1 MAISL
6 LHRKES
12 VVLTAIEIIDE
23 LGIQNFST
31 RELAKRQSISEGT
44 LYKHFKSK
52 NEIILAVLDY
62 YSKFD
67 LAIYEATLAYD
78 ARNNEPSNTMLH
90 FWIDAYVTYYE
101 NYPAI
106 TALVQLY
113 DVFSYDNDLRE
124 KVQEIYS
131 KRSSYLKIIIETIQ
145 EKGEFPS
152 TIKSTVLV
160 DIVLGSFREI
170 CLSWRMAGRSFSL
183 RDRMLTSLAII
194 TDLFKVN

>member
-1 MAISL
+1 MTISI

-12 VVLTAIEIIDE
+12 VVLTTIEIIDE
-23 LGIQNFST
+23 MGIQNFST
-31 RELAKRQSISEGT
+31 RELAKRQGISEGT

-78 ARNNEPSNTMLH
+78 ARNKEPLDMLR
-90 FWIDAYVTYYE
+90 FWVDAYVTYYE

-113 DVFSYDNDLRE
+113 DVFSYDSDLRE
-124 KVQEIYS
+124 KVQDIYI
-131 KRSSYLKIIIETIQ
+131 KRLNYLKVIIETMQ
-145 EKGEFPS
+145 DKGEFPS
-152 TIKSTVLV
+152 AIKSTVLA
-160 DIVLGSFREI
+160 DIVLGTFRQI
-170 CLSWRMAGRSFSL
+170 CLAWRMAGRSFSL
-183 RDRMLTSLAII
+183 RDRMLTSFVAIM
-194 TDLFKVN
+194 DVFKVN

>member
-12 VVLTAIEIIDE
+12 VVLTTIEIIDE
-23 LGIQNFST
+23 MGIQNFST
-31 RELAKRQSISEGT
+31 RELAKRQGISEGT

-67 LAIYEATLAYD
+67 LAIYEATLAYN
-78 ARNNEPSNTMLH
+78 ARNNEPMDMLR
-90 FWIDAYVTYYE
+90 FWVDAYVTYYE

-113 DVFSYDNDLRE
+113 DVFGYDNDLRE
-124 KVQEIYS
+124 KVQDIYT
-131 KRSSYLKIIIETIQ
+131 KRLSYLKIIIETIQ
-145 EKGEFPS
+145 QKGDYS
-152 TIKSTVLV
+152 LTNDSRILT
-160 DIVLGSFREI
+160 DIVSGSFREI
-170 CLSWRMAGRSFSL
+170 CLSWRMEGRSFSL
-183 RDRMLTSLAII
+183 RDRVLTSLTVIM
-194 TDLFKVN
+194 DLFKVN